1 MKIAVY
7 CGSTFGNDPEMMRLT
22 QELGKM
28 IAEGGHSL
36 VYGGGKIGLMGVV
49 SQAVLDGG
57 GEVIGVIPEFLN
69 GQDRRRDNCTHMTV
83 TRSMAERKTLME
95 ELADAYIALPGG
107 AGTLEEISEVISL
120 SKLNRHQKPCI
131 LFDIHEFYQPLKQMM
146 DRMIED
152 DFLSKEDLR
161 RVYFADS
168 IEKIRKIINEY
179 EKD

>member
-1 MKIAVY
+1 
-7 CGSTFGNDPEMMRLT
+7 
-22 QELGKM
+22 M

-168 IEKIRKIINEY
+168 IEKIRKTINEY

>member
-1 MKIAVY
+1 M
-7 CGSTFGNDPEMMRLT
+7 SLT